1 MVKIVLGPNGMRQP
15 PTSSTCIPIQCP
27 RPWLRDISTSTTR
40 PAPGSSATG
49 GWVAA
54 GAAKSR
60 ANSGIRIMMVMLV
73 P

>member
-1 MVKIVLGPNGMRQP
+1 VKIVLGSNGMRQP

-27 RPWLRDISTSTTR
+27 RPWLRNISTSTAR
-40 PAPGSSATG
+40 PAQGNSATG
-49 GWVAA
+49 VWAAA

-60 ANSGIRIMMVMLV
+60 ANSGIRIMMVILV